1 MILDYLFMD
10 QDTCRIC
17 LEERTNS
24 FICQSCLDRLEFIDG
39 KHEIEGGIV
48 YYPLFYNNLLKDL
61 VRAFKFQGKTYLLKP
76 LGLILYEFYKAK
88 EDILTADYISYIP
101 MNRKA
106 IFKRGYNQA
115 QLLAEE
121 LSNYTGIRLLET
133 VDKVKPTKEQ
143 NKLGVKDR
151 RKNLLG
157 SYRVKKGLSLEGKT
171 LLLVDDL
178 VTSGSTL
185 EACGQVIL
193 EEYSCQLKYL
203 TLASSQIDGNQE
215 ME

>member
-1 MILDYLFMD
+1 MILDYLFMR

-17 LEERTNS
+17 LEERADS
-24 FICQSCLDRLEFIDG
+24 LICQSCLDRLEFIDG

-76 LGLILYEFYKAK
+76 LGLILYEFYKEK
-88 EDILTADYISYIP
+88 EDILRADYISYIP

-157 SYRVKKGLSLEGKT
+157 SYRVRKGLSLEGKT

-185 EACGQVIL
+185 EACGQAIL

-203 TLASSQIDGNQE
+203 TLASSQIDGN
-215 ME
+215 

>member
-10 QDTCRIC
+10 QEICRVC
-17 LEERTNS
+17 LDERADS

-39 KHEIEGGIV
+39 KHEIEGEMV
-48 YYPLFYNNLLKDL
+48 YYPLFYNNFLKE
-61 VRAFKFQGKTYLLKP
+61 VIRGFKFQDRTYLAKP
-76 LGLILYEFYKAK
+76 LGLILYEFYKVN
-88 EDILTADYISYIP
+88 EDALRADFISFIP

-115 QLLAEE
+115 KLLAEE
-121 LSNYTGIRLLET
+121 LSNYTGIGLIEI
-133 VDKVKPTKEQ
+133 VDKVRSTKEQ
-143 NKLGVKDR
+143 NKLGIKDR

-157 SYRVKKGLSLEGKT
+157 SYRVRKGLDLEGKT

-185 EACGQVIL
+185 EACGKTIL
-193 EEYSCQLKYL
+193 GEYQCQLKYL
-203 TLASSQIDGNQE
+203 TLASSQIRADQ
-215 ME
+215 